1 MILGEMF
8 SMRLYVPKVMECV
21 GECHSVCENEHYE
34 DIVLKVLGESGYGV
48 SIVNVGVNDLFVVI
62 DLI

>member
-1 MILGEMF
+1 
-8 SMRLYVPKVMECV
+8 MRLYVPKVMECV

-34 DIVLKVLGESGYGV
+34 DIVLKVLGESGYDV